1 MDLYPIQIMQLEKAI
16 GELRGLYSLWYDAS
30 ECGGDTYKRIKPMI
44 EAFTKEL
51 KDNCG
56 SNGRFM

>member
-44 EAFTKEL
+44 EAFIKEL

-56 SNGRFM
+56 